1 MHPHP
6 LALAAAPAPPAV
18 DLHHAPSMIDRRRR
32 AERMARLEQELA
44 NSNERRRAARLTEL
58 EARGSARTGPIR

>member
-1 MHPHP
+1 
-6 LALAAAPAPPAV
+6 
-18 DLHHAPSMIDRRRR
+18 MIDRCRR

-58 EARGSARTGPIR
+58 EGLRALDRFDEEERLR

>member
-1 MHPHP
+1 MLRRLPVVPPPPPPPPLLPSRLHLRPTARWMH
-6 LALAAAPAPPAV
+6 
-18 DLHHAPSMIDRRRR
+18 SRSRRRR

-58 EARGSARTGPIR
+58 DG